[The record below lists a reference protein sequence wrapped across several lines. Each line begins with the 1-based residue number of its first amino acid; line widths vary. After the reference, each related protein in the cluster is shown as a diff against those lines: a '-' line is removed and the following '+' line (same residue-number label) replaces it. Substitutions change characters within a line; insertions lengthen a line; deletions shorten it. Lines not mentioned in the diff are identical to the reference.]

1 MVVNIRDWLR
11 GGAAFMAVVYL
22 VGYLGAF
29 LHTTME
35 VHVVCAEHGD
45 LIHADDH
52 HVHAETSSD
61 RTELKAVNPH
71 GDHHEHCALAQLL
84 RSAQEGAEYSNV
96 LVHSSHFEMA
106 TVLEPDTLTA
116 PIRGPTIRLVLFAP
130 KTSPPI
136 A

>member
-1 MVVNIRDWLR
+1 MIAEFRDWLR

-29 LHTTME
+29 LHTTSE

-45 LIHADDH
+45 LIHADAH
-52 HVHAETSSD
+52 IAEAAPASS
-61 RTELKAVNPH
+61 TTQIKASETHN
-71 GDHHEHCALAQLL
+71 GHHEHCALAQLVQ
-84 RSAQEGAEYSNV
+84 SAQDARSDQAAV
-96 LVHSSHFEMA
+96 LAPRFFIA
-106 TVLEPDTLTA
+106 PVLEPELLNT
-116 PIRGPTIRLVLFAP
+116 PIRGPTIRLVLLAP

>member
-1 MVVNIRDWLR
+1 
-11 GGAAFMAVVYL
+11 MAVVYL

-52 HVHAETSSD
+52 HVHAETSSH

-71 GDHHEHCALAQLL
+71 GDHHEHCALAQML
-84 RSAQEGAEYSNV
+84 RTAQRGAEYSTAPMI
-96 LVHSSHFEMA
+96 STHFEIA
-106 TVLEPDTLTA
+106 SILEPDVLTA
-116 PIRGPTIRLVLFAP
+116 PIRGPTIRLVLLAP